1 MMDSRAHLHRTRT
14 VQVHDYRSSL
24 RVYRLIDRRNA
35 SLMVGKAVRREYFYD
50 PFTNYGAW

>member
-1 MMDSRAHLHRTRT
+1 MDSRAHLHRTRT